1 MSELIPG
8 IAFDFGGGRIY
19 TVPPLSLGALQR
31 LQGNLGQI
39 AGVAALSPDTIATV
53 LQAAHAALKRNY
65 PDLSEAD
72 VAELVDVGNMHDVM
86 ACVLDVTGLKRK
98 ALDDAKN
105 QQAQP
110 APPTALTGP
119 D

>member
-8 IAFDFGGGRIY
+8 IAFDFGGGRVY
-19 TVPPLSLGALQR
+19 TVPPLSLASIQR
-31 LQGNLGQI
+31 LQDRLSDMQLGSI
-39 AGVAALSPDTIATV
+39 LSPETITTV
-53 LQAAHAALKRNY
+53 LQATHASLKRNY
-65 PDLSEAD
+65 PNLTEAD
-72 VAELVDVGNMHDVM
+72 VGELVDVGNMQDVV
-86 ACVLDVTGLKRK
+86 ACVLDVSGLKRK

-105 QQAQP
+105 PQAQP